1 MKFPLV
7 MPGKM
12 EISSK
17 AEQSSR

>member
-1 MKFPLV
+1 